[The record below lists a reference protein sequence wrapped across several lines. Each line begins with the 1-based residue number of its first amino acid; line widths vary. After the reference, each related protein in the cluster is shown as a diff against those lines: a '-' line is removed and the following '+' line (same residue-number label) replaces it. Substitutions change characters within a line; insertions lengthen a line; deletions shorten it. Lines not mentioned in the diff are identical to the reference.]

1 MVNPVMVADQ
11 EAAANLQAKRLR
23 ALAAIERQVGSG
35 TVSDL
40 NLEAY
45 SNIINAMDASELEAF
60 SVYMDQINKE
70 MPTFGSGSTTDQKF
84 DTYKDIME
92 SGAPLD
98 AIGSGST
105 SDAEVQAYQDA
116 ISGAESA
123 NQDLYGS
130 SVDPLTGAT
139 RGPMENIGASP
150 LNPGAS
156 RGEID
161 TAIAAEEQ
169 NRRNMEALAVP
180 PTDPSSNAYFQTL
193 MGERAAQD
201 QGLGYMY
208 GDPSG
213 FLLNIGRKSRGQ

>member
-1 MVNPVMVADQ
+1 MVNPVMVADR
-11 EAAANLQAKRLR
+11 EAAANLQEKRLR
-23 ALAAIERQVGSG
+23 ALAAIERQVATAPG

-45 SNIINAMDASELEAF
+45 SNIINAMDAPDLEAF
-60 SVYMDQINKE
+60 SVYMDQINE
-70 MPTFGSGSTTDQKF
+70 QMP
-84 DTYKDIME
+84 M
-92 SGAPLD
+92 
-98 AIGSGST
+98 GSGST
-105 SDAEVQAYQDA
+105 SDAEMQAYQDA
-116 ISGAESA
+116 ISRAESA

-139 RGPMENIGASP
+139 RGPMENIGASS

-193 MGERAAQD
+193 MGERAGQD

>member
-1 MVNPVMVADQ
+1 MVNPVMVADR
-11 EAAANLQAKRLR
+11 EAAANLQEKRLR
-23 ALAAIERQVGSG
+23 ALAAIERQVATAPG

-45 SNIINAMDASELEAF
+45 SNIINAMDAPDLEAF
-60 SVYMDQINKE
+60 SVYMDQINE
-70 MPTFGSGSTTDQKF
+70 QMP
-84 DTYKDIME
+84 M
-92 SGAPLD
+92 
-98 AIGSGST
+98 GSGST
-105 SDAEVQAYQDA
+105 SDAEMQAYQDA
-116 ISGAESA
+116 ISRAGSA

-139 RGPMENIGASP
+139 RGPMENIGASS

-193 MGERAAQD
+193 MGERAGQD

>member
-1 MVNPVMVADQ
+1 MVNQVMVADQ
-11 EAAANLQAKRLR
+11 EAAANLQEKRLR

-45 SNIINAMDASELEAF
+45 SNIINAMDAPELEAF
-60 SVYMDQINKE
+60 SVYMDQINE
-70 MPTFGSGSTTDQKF
+70 QMP
-84 DTYKDIME
+84 M
-92 SGAPLD
+92 
-98 AIGSGST
+98 GSGST
-105 SDAEVQAYQDA
+105 SDAEMQAYQDYISGA
-116 ISGAESA
+116 ESGANVQTYQDYISGAESA

-180 PTDPSSNAYFQTL
+180 PPDPSSNAYFQTL
-193 MGERAAQD
+193 MGERAGQD

-213 FLLNIGRKSRGQ
+213 FLLNIGRKARGQ

>member
-1 MVNPVMVADQ
+1 MANVIGLGSTSDQ
-11 EAAANLQAKRLR
+11 EMQEKRLR
-23 ALAAIERQVGSG
+23 ALAAIKGQVGAG

-40 NLEAY
+40 DLEAY
-45 SNIINAMDASELEAF
+45 SNIINNMSQEELSAFDA
-60 SVYMDQINKE
+60 YTGQINE
-70 MPTFGSGSTTDQKF
+70 QMP
-84 DTYKDIME
+84 M
-92 SGAPLD
+92 
-98 AIGSGST
+98 GSGST
-105 SDAEVQAYQDA
+105 SDAEMQAYQDA
-116 ISGAESA
+116 ISRAESA

-180 PTDPSSNAYFQTL
+180 PPDPSSNAYFQTL